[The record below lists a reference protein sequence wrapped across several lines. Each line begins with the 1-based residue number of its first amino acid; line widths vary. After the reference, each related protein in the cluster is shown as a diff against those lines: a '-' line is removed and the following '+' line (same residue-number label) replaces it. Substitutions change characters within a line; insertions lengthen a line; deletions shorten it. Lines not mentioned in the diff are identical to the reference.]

1 MARGR
6 KVITF
11 EEVEIL
17 DQWKSKKKGT
27 ACTKVGWNSK
37 ESSGQQMF
45 YSEDELKDLPEG
57 TVVTI
62 KASQRGDFYG
72 VIDVEVHGKVKQRT
86 PSAAA

>member
-6 KVITF
+6 KLITF
-11 EEVEIL
+11 EEVEVL
-17 DQWKSKKKGT
+17 ENWKNKKGT
-27 ACTKVGWNSK
+27 DCTKVGWNSK

-72 VIDVEVHGKVKQRT
+72 VIDVEVHGKVKPR